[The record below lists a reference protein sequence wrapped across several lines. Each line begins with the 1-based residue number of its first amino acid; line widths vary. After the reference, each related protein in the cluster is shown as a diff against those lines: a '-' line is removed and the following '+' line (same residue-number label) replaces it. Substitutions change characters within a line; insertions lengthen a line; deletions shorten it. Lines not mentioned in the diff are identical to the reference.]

1 MKKNIIHF
9 SMNDY
14 TGAGLAALRFHKN
27 LKKNKFNS
35 YLVVN
40 EKKNN
45 FKDIIELNKKR
56 IFKNFLN
63 KVEFFLLSKNN
74 KFAFYDKGR
83 YLINDIREL
92 KFMDTLNPE
101 VVIFHW
107 VTNFINPILL
117 NQIKKKYK
125 CKIIWNVIDIAPL
138 TGGCHINWGC
148 KNFHKKCNK
157 CPAVKKIFQYRPR
170 KTHLIKNKIFNNL
183 KLDLLYTGD
192 WMGEQIKNSSIAKG
206 KKSYKL
212 MIPVDENSFRPNSK
226 IKKKNPWN
234 IKINKKIILFR
245 SSSHLRK
252 GNKILISSI
261 NYLIKQ
267 SNISKK
273 KFCLMSIGDNYAQ
286 NLLNKSNIE
295 YFNLGNII
303 SEKKLIKVY
312 QLADLFISPSTE
324 DVGPM
329 MINEAVMS
337 GLPVI
342 SFDIGVAKDLIIN
355 KINGYKIN
363 KISYINL
370 ANSIKKFLNLSRQD
384 EEKMKKNSRL
394 IGVKYLSLKKH
405 ITTFNQIL
413 K

>member
-1 MKKNIIHF
+1 
-9 SMNDY
+9 
-14 TGAGLAALRFHKN
+14 
-27 LKKNKFNS
+27 
-35 YLVVN
+35 
-40 EKKNN
+40 
-45 FKDIIELNKKR
+45 
-56 IFKNFLN
+56 
-63 KVEFFLLSKNN
+63 
-74 KFAFYDKGR
+74 
-83 YLINDIREL
+83 
-92 KFMDTLNPE
+92 
-101 VVIFHW
+101 
-107 VTNFINPILL
+107 
-117 NQIKKKYK
+117 
-125 CKIIWNVIDIAPL
+125 
-138 TGGCHINWGC
+138 
-148 KNFHKKCNK
+148 
-157 CPAVKKIFQYRPR
+157 
-170 KTHLIKNKIFNNL
+170 
-183 KLDLLYTGD
+183 
-192 WMGEQIKNSSIAKG
+192 
-206 KKSYKL
+206 
-212 MIPVDENSFRPNSK
+212 
-226 IKKKNPWN
+226 
-234 IKINKKIILFR
+234 
-245 SSSHLRK
+245 
-252 GNKILISSI
+252 
-261 NYLIKQ
+261 
-267 SNISKK
+267 
-273 KFCLMSIGDNYAQ
+273 MSIGDNYAQ